1 MDIAPIIIAYG
12 LPLGVLLMAW
22 GSWDDNRVRQQA
34 ATAVWVVALA
44 VIAYAVIGFAFNFG
58 GIGLRPDVPAGLR
71 GLDRMWSPVA
81 GAAGRNWGL
90 VGVEGYLLSAQS
102 TLPGDLALLFAL
114 FIHQL
119 PLVIIAAL
127 IPTLALAGRVRL
139 ITISIVTVLVAGVIV
154 PVLNAWAWG
163 SGWLFMLGHDAKFG
177 HGFIDLGGAASTLT
191 AAGLITLAALL
202 ALRIRR
208 ADDQAIDGSPLKSI
222 LGTMIFAIG
231 WLAWLT
237 TDPILQANRSID
249 LALAATNILLSG
261 AVAAIIATA
270 YGWFTTGRPNAALA
284 ARGLAGGLIAAT
296 AGAAFVPTW
305 GALAIGAVA
314 GLWIPIGLHVVS
326 RWLKLADTSG
336 FVAIVGFSGSW
347 ALLAAGLLADGTY
360 GAGWNG
366 IGIAEYLGVSGQG
379 ITGLFAA
386 ANLQNDPGQMSA
398 QLTGA
403 LAVSVVAFGV
413 TWLLLRPFRRKQA

>member
-1 MDIAPIIIAYG
+1 MDIAPIIMAYG

-34 ATAVWVVALA
+34 ATAVWVGALA

-139 ITISIVTVLVAGVIV
+139 ITISIITVLVAGVIV
-154 PVLNAWAWG
+154 PALNAWAWG

-261 AVAAIIATA
+261 AVAAVIATA

-336 FVAIVGFSGSW
+336 LVAIVGFSGSW

-366 IGIAEYLGVSGQG
+366 IGIVEYLGVSGQG

>member
-22 GSWDDNRVRQQA
+22 GSWDDHRVRQQA
-34 ATAVWVVALA
+34 ATAVWVIALA

-90 VGVEGYLLSAQS
+90 IGVEGYLLSAQS

-119 PLVIIAAL
+119 PLVISAAL
-127 IPTLALAGRVRL
+127 IPALALAGRVRL
-139 ITISIVTVLVAGVIV
+139 ITLSIVTVLAAGVIV

-177 HGFIDLGGAASTLT
+177 HGLIDLGGAAATLT
-191 AAGLITLAALL
+191 TAGLMTLAALL
-202 ALRIRR
+202 ALRVQPT
-208 ADDQAIDGSPLKSI
+208 ADQTSDGSPLKSI
-222 LGTMIFAIG
+222 VGTLIFAIG

-261 AVAAIIATA
+261 AVSAGIATV

-314 GLWIPIGLHVVS
+314 GLWIPIGLHVVT
-326 RWLKLADTSG
+326 RWLKLADSSG
-336 FVAIVGFSGSW
+336 FVAIMSFSGIW
-347 ALLAAGLLADGTY
+347 ALLATGLLADGTY

-366 IGIAEYLGVSGQG
+366 LGLAEYLGVSGQG
-379 ITGLFAA
+379 VTGLFAA

-413 TWLLLRPFRRKQA
+413 TWMVLRPFRRKQA

>member
-1 MDIAPIIIAYG
+1 MDIAPIIMAYG

-127 IPTLALAGRVRL
+127 IPTLALAGPVRL

-154 PVLNAWAWG
+154 PVLSAWAWG

-261 AVAAIIATA
+261 AVAAVIATA

-366 IGIAEYLGVSGQG
+366 IGVVEYLGVSGQG